1 MTLERINELKNRS
14 IDLSDIPEVTE
25 EQKKEFYP
33 RSLKK
38 NFQLI
43 YNLFDEENLQ
53 WLEQNGISNRV
64 LINNFLEQ
72 LRTGTLKPA

>member
-1 MTLERINELKNRS
+1 MTLERINELKNRP

>member
-1 MTLERINELKNRS
+1 MTLERINELKNRP

-33 RSLKK
+33 RNLKK